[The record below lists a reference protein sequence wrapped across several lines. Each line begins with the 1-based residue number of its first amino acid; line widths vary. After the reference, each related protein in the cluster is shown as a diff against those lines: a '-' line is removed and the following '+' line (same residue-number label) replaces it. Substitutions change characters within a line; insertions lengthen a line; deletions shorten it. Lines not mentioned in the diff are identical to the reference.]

1 MTKTYKLLKK
11 LNRPYYIA
19 ELNTSHFGDLKI
31 AKEMIRRA
39 HQSGS
44 DCVKLQSW
52 TPESLYSK
60 NYFKKN
66 PIAERFYKKYSLG
79 NKQLEKLSKFA
90 KKIGIDFSSTT
101 YTKQEVNFLVK
112 NCNPA
117 FIKIASMDLNNLEF
131 LNHIGSKK
139 IPVILSTGMGT
150 LKEIEIAVKIL
161 KKSGN
166 KELYILHCVSI
177 YPTEPD
183 MVNIKNIT
191 GLKRKFPNCVIG
203 FSDHTIGSTFAI
215 SSVAL
220 GAKII
225 EKHFTLNSKTIGMD
239 NNMATEPSDMKRLID
254 KCNLVYK
261 GLGNEHRKISKE
273 EKKQKLIM
281 RRSIFSA
288 KNLTKG
294 HKLKREDLIL
304 KRPGTG
310 IPANELGS
318 FLGKKINKPIKKDQ
332 FLKLKYIK

>member
-1 MTKTYKLLKK
+1 VKKKYKLLGK

-31 AKEMIRRA
+31 AKKMIKRA
-39 HQSGS
+39 YQSGC

-52 TPESLYSK
+52 TPQSLYSK

-79 NKQLEKLSKFA
+79 DKQLKELSKFA
-90 KKIGIDFSSTT
+90 KNIGIDFSSTP
-101 YTKQEVNFLVK
+101 YTKQEVNFLLK
-112 NCNPA
+112 SCNPA
-117 FIKIASMDLNNLEF
+117 FIKIASMDLNNLDF
-131 LNHIGSKK
+131 LSYVGKKK

-150 LKEIEIAVKIL
+150 TKEIETAVKTL

-177 YPTEPD
+177 YPTKPEL
-183 MVNIKNIT
+183 VNIKNIT
-191 GLKRKFPNCVIG
+191 GLKRKFKNCVIG
-203 FSDHTIGSTFAI
+203 FSDHTIGPTFAI
-215 SSVAL
+215 GAIAL

-239 NNMATEPSDMKRLID
+239 NNMATEPDEMKKLID
-254 KCNLVYK
+254 QCNLVYE
-261 GLGNEHRKISKE
+261 GLGQEKRKLSKKE
-273 EKKQKLIM
+273 IKQRLIM

-294 HKLKREDLIL
+294 HKLNKNDIIL

-310 IPANELGS
+310 TPVNKINK
-318 FLGKKINKPIKKDQ
+318 FLGKKINKSIKKDQ
-332 FLKLKYIK
+332 YLKLRDIN